1 MIVVA
6 DSSVL
11 ISLSAIG
18 QLNIIHARFPDGICL
33 APAVWREVVEQGQ
46 GRPGAKEVRAATW
59 IKRFEFKDFVF
70 AQYLQ
75 TGLDAGEA
83 ESIVL
88 ARELN
93 AHLILLD
100 ERDAR
105 DIAKSLGFH
114 VLGTIGLLIWAKQAG
129 HTDSLKELLN
139 TLRYTANFRFSDALY
154 AFALHKVNE

>member
-1 MIVVA
+1 MIVGA

-18 QLNIIHARFPDGICL
+18 QLEISHARFPEGICI

-46 GRPGAKEVRAATW
+46 GRPGAEGVRIATW
-59 IKRFEFKDFVF
+59 IKKFEIKDLVF

-75 TGLDAGEA
+75 AGLEAGEA

-93 AHLILLD
+93 ADLILLD

-105 DIAKSLGFH
+105 DVAKSFGFH
-114 VLGTIGLLIWAKQAG
+114 VLGTIGLLIWVKQTG
-129 HTDSLKELLN
+129 HINNLKELLDK
-139 TLRYTANFRFSDALY
+139 LLYTANFRLSDSLY
-154 AFALHKVNE
+154 AFALHQVNE